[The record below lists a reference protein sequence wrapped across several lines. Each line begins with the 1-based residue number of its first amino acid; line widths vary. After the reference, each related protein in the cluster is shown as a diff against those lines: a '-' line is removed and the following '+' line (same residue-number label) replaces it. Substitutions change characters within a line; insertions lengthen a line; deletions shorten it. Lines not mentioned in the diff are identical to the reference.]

1 MESDSLHE
9 HDKSWK
15 AFFITT
21 LFILCTANVYAQ
33 SSDTIFSRYFR
44 YAQNFAD
51 AYPREKVSLHLDNA
65 SYYLGDTIWFKAYV
79 VTAEQNLPTTIS
91 KPLYVE
97 LLDQLGNVV
106 ERQIIQLTDGEGTG
120 QIILN
125 NTFFTGYYEMRAYTK
140 WMLAF
145 DNPSCFSRVL
155 PVYRKRLSDE
165 ETPRSI
171 ATYRMDASMKQRPK
185 DKEKKF
191 TVRFFPEGGQL
202 VKGISSIVAF
212 EATSR
217 DKGAA
222 DVEGTV
228 VLPSGEELAHI
239 RSLHDGMGYF
249 EYKPEEKA
257 GVAKIDYEG
266 STYQFDLPEA
276 LPQGYVLRI
285 DNRREMLDITVAR
298 SSQAM
303 KDTLAV
309 FVSSQG
315 RPYKCMTLDFE
326 DELNCQFRI
335 STKELP
341 PGVQQISLVNLKGE
355 TLCERFCYV
364 MPRSSMLLACKTDH
378 ALYRPFEPVTCR
390 IKVRD
395 HLNRPV
401 QANLSVSIRNGVESD
416 FREYDH
422 SIYTDLLLVSDLKGY
437 IHQPGFYFE
446 NQSAERFKMLDV
458 LLLVR
463 GWRKYDLSRLIGKRP
478 FLPRY
483 LPETSLTLYGQVESY
498 FGKALRNVGVSI
510 LARRDSVS
518 IAGMTKTDSLGYFS
532 APVDGFSGSM
542 DALIQT
548 RNEGKKWNKQ
558 AVVKLFRNFEPSL
571 RKLDYY
577 ELNPEWKET
586 GDLKQLLDT
595 LDIAYKDSVFGPDH
609 HLLDEVVVNAKRL
622 NLLLKQTERFEKEI
636 LGYYNITQVVDKM
649 RDKGEAVYNLP
660 MLLKELNPN
669 FRLSDSLSL
678 HYNNSRVLFIVNGG
692 VLSYGKTDYVLD
704 KDVDAIKSIML
715 YYDQAGGESVFVMNK
730 QSNRVTKFT
739 ANNFWSGRWQ
749 DGDLSEL
756 PLQDAIGADS
766 GPDALWGEKDR
777 KTMKKG
783 PLQKSSVVV
792 CSITTIDDWDPNKTY
807 KARRGI
813 RHTYIQGYNEPL
825 EFYSPAYP
833 DGAPLYTE
841 DSRRT
846 LYWNPNVK
854 TNEKGEA
861 VIRCYNSDNSAPLII
876 NVETLYKGS
885 PSSLNIYSID
895 YSYKVLLKRKKGV
908 VFLAANVC
916 KSFMNDSL
924 RFLNDF
930 YNVKSTLIRIFAVDN
945 NEIN

>member
-91 KPLYVE
+91 KLLYVE

-395 HLNRPV
+395 HLDRPV

-833 DGAPLYTE
+833 NGAPLYTE

-895 YSYKVLLKRKKGV
+895 Y
-908 VFLAANVC
+908 
-916 KSFMNDSL
+916 
-924 RFLNDF
+924 
-930 YNVKSTLIRIFAVDN
+930 
-945 NEIN
+945 

>member
-9 HDKSWK
+9 YDKSWK

-21 LFILCTANVYAQ
+21 LFILCTVNAYAQ

-51 AYPREKVSLHLDNA
+51 SYPREKVSLHLDNA

-97 LLDQLGNVV
+97 LLDQLGNAV

-155 PVYRKRLSDE
+155 PVYRKRLSDK

-895 YSYKVLLKRKKGV
+895 Y
-908 VFLAANVC
+908 
-916 KSFMNDSL
+916 
-924 RFLNDF
+924 
-930 YNVKSTLIRIFAVDN
+930 
-945 NEIN
+945 

>member
-315 RPYKCMTLDFE
+315 RPCKCMTLDFE

-895 YSYKVLLKRKKGV
+895 Y
-908 VFLAANVC
+908 
-916 KSFMNDSL
+916 
-924 RFLNDF
+924 
-930 YNVKSTLIRIFAVDN
+930 
-945 NEIN
+945 

>member
-595 LDIAYKDSVFGPDH
+595 LDIAYKDSVFGLDH

-749 DGDLSEL
+749 DGDLSDL
-756 PLQDAIGADS
+756 SLQDAIGADS

-854 TNEKGEA
+854 TNKKGEV
-861 VIRCYNSDNSAPLII
+861 VI
-876 NVETLYKGS
+876 
-885 PSSLNIYSID
+885 
-895 YSYKVLLKRKKGV
+895 
-908 VFLAANVC
+908 
-916 KSFMNDSL
+916 
-924 RFLNDF
+924 
-930 YNVKSTLIRIFAVDN
+930 
-945 NEIN
+945 

>member
-1 MESDSLHE
+1 MEQHNYIKNILFVITLSVLFLADS
-9 HDKSWK
+9 
-15 AFFITT
+15 
-21 LFILCTANVYAQ
+21 YAQ
-33 SSDTIFSRYFR
+33 SPDTIFARYFR

-51 AYPREKVSLHLDNA
+51 AYPREKVSLHFDNT
-65 SYYLGDTIWFKAYV
+65 SYYLGDTIWFKAYA
-79 VTAEQNLPTTIS
+79 VTAEQNLPATIS

-106 ERQIIQLTDGEGTG
+106 ERQIIQLTDGEGHG
-120 QIILN
+120 QIALN

-145 DNPSCFSRVL
+145 DHPSCFSRVL

-165 ETPRSI
+165 EAPRSI
-171 ATYRMDASMKQRPK
+171 ATYRMDDSMKQRPK

-202 VKGISSIVAF
+202 VQGISSTVAF

-222 DVEGTV
+222 DVEGTIFS
-228 VLPSGEELAHI
+228 PSGEELTHI
-239 RSLHDGMGYF
+239 RTLHDGMGYF
-249 EYKPEEKA
+249 EYTPGEKA
-257 GVAKIDYEG
+257 GTAKIDYEG
-266 STYQFDLPEA
+266 STYHFDLPKA
-276 LPQGYVLRI
+276 LPRGYVLHV
-285 DNRREMLDITVAR
+285 DNRREMVDITVTR

-303 KDTLAV
+303 EDTLAV

-326 DELNCQFRI
+326 DGPDCRFQI
-335 STKELP
+335 PAKELP
-341 PGVQQISLVNLKGE
+341 GGVQQISLVNLQGE

-364 MPRSSMLLACKTDH
+364 MPRSSMLLACKTDRS
-378 ALYRPFEPVTCR
+378 LYRPFEPVTCR

-395 HLNRPV
+395 PLNRPV

-437 IHQPGFYFE
+437 IHQPGFYFADH
-446 NQSAERFKMLDV
+446 SAERFKMLDV

-463 GWRKYDLSRLIGKRP
+463 GWRKYDLSQLIGRRS

-483 LPETSLTLYGQVESY
+483 LPEASLTLYGQIESF
-498 FGKALRNVGVSI
+498 FGKPLRNVGVSI

-532 APVDGFSGSM
+532 APVDGFSGTM

-595 LDIAYKDSVFGPDH
+595 LNVAYKDSISGPDNY
-609 HLLDEVVVNAKRL
+609 LLDEVVVNAKRL
-622 NLLLKQTERFEKEI
+622 SLLLKQTQRFEKEI

-649 RDKGEAVYNLP
+649 RDKGKAVYNLP

-678 HYNNSRVLFIVNGG
+678 NYNNSRVLFIVNGG

-715 YYDQAGGESVFVMNK
+715 YYDQAGGESVYVMNK
-730 QSNRVTKFT
+730 QSNRVTHFVSS
-739 ANNFWSGRWQ
+739 NFWSGRWQ
-749 DGDLSEL
+749 DGDLGDLS
-756 PLQDAIGADS
+756 LQDAVNAENN
-766 GPDALWGEKDR
+766 PDVFLEGQNKR
-777 KTMKKG
+777 TS
-783 PLQKSSVVV
+783 PLKKSSVVV

-807 KARRGI
+807 QTRRGI
-813 RHTYIQGYNEPL
+813 RHTYIQGYNAPL

-854 TNEKGEA
+854 TNERGEA
-861 VIRCYNSDNSAPLII
+861 IIQCYNSDNSAPLVISA
-876 NVETLYKGS
+876 ETIYKGC
-885 PSSLNIYSID
+885 PASLNVYTT
-895 YSYKVLLKRKKGV
+895 SY
-908 VFLAANVC
+908 
-916 KSFMNDSL
+916 
-924 RFLNDF
+924 
-930 YNVKSTLIRIFAVDN
+930 
-945 NEIN
+945 

>member
-51 AYPREKVSLHLDNA
+51 SYPREKVSLHLDNA

-155 PVYRKRLSDE
+155 PVYRKRLSDK

-609 HLLDEVVVNAKRL
+609 HLPDEVVVNAKRL

-749 DGDLSEL
+749 DGDLSDL

-777 KTMKKG
+777 KTMKKS

-807 KARRGI
+807 KARRGL

-895 YSYKVLLKRKKGV
+895 Y
-908 VFLAANVC
+908 
-916 KSFMNDSL
+916 
-924 RFLNDF
+924 
-930 YNVKSTLIRIFAVDN
+930 
-945 NEIN
+945 

>member
-422 SIYTDLLLVSDLKGY
+422 SIYADLLLVSDLKGY

-895 YSYKVLLKRKKGV
+895 Y
-908 VFLAANVC
+908 
-916 KSFMNDSL
+916 
-924 RFLNDF
+924 
-930 YNVKSTLIRIFAVDN
+930 
-945 NEIN
+945 

>member
-212 EATSR
+212 EAISR

-335 STKELP
+335 LTKELP

-749 DGDLSEL
+749 DGDLSDL

-777 KTMKKG
+777 KTMKKS

-895 YSYKVLLKRKKGV
+895 Y
-908 VFLAANVC
+908 
-916 KSFMNDSL
+916 
-924 RFLNDF
+924 
-930 YNVKSTLIRIFAVDN
+930 
-945 NEIN
+945 

>member
-51 AYPREKVSLHLDNA
+51 SYPREKVSLHLDNA

-854 TNEKGEA
+854 TNRKGEV
-861 VIRCYNSDNSAPLII
+861 VIQCYNSDNSAPLII

-895 YSYKVLLKRKKGV
+895 Y
-908 VFLAANVC
+908 
-916 KSFMNDSL
+916 
-924 RFLNDF
+924 
-930 YNVKSTLIRIFAVDN
+930 
-945 NEIN
+945 

>member
-326 DELNCQFRI
+326 DEF
-335 STKELP
+335 
-341 PGVQQISLVNLKGE
+341 
-355 TLCERFCYV
+355 
-364 MPRSSMLLACKTDH
+364 
-378 ALYRPFEPVTCR
+378 
-390 IKVRD
+390 
-395 HLNRPV
+395 
-401 QANLSVSIRNGVESD
+401 
-416 FREYDH
+416 
-422 SIYTDLLLVSDLKGY
+422 DLKGY

-749 DGDLSEL
+749 DGDLSDL
-756 PLQDAIGADS
+756 SLQDAIGADS

-854 TNEKGEA
+854 TNKKGEV
-861 VIRCYNSDNSAPLII
+861 VIQCYNSDNSAPLII

-895 YSYKVLLKRKKGV
+895 Y
-908 VFLAANVC
+908 
-916 KSFMNDSL
+916 
-924 RFLNDF
+924 
-930 YNVKSTLIRIFAVDN
+930 
-945 NEIN
+945 

>member
-51 AYPREKVSLHLDNA
+51 SYPREKVSLHLDNA

-91 KPLYVE
+91 EPLYVE

-125 NTFFTGYYEMRAYTK
+125 YTFFTGYYEMRAYTK

-155 PVYRKRLSDE
+155 PVYRKRLSDK

-285 DNRREMLDITVAR
+285 DNRREVLDITVAR

-749 DGDLSEL
+749 DGDLSDL

-777 KTMKKG
+777 KTMKKS

-895 YSYKVLLKRKKGV
+895 Y
-908 VFLAANVC
+908 
-916 KSFMNDSL
+916 
-924 RFLNDF
+924 
-930 YNVKSTLIRIFAVDN
+930 
-945 NEIN
+945 

>member
-51 AYPREKVSLHLDNA
+51 SYPREKVSLHLDNA

-378 ALYRPFEPVTCR
+378 ALYCPFEPVTCR

-885 PSSLNIYSID
+885 PSSLNIYSMG
-895 YSYKVLLKRKKGV
+895 Y
-908 VFLAANVC
+908 
-916 KSFMNDSL
+916 
-924 RFLNDF
+924 
-930 YNVKSTLIRIFAVDN
+930 
-945 NEIN
+945 

>member
-1 MESDSLHE
+1 MRIRSIIIIFCLLSSIAVQIHSQQVADS
-9 HDKSWK
+9 
-15 AFFITT
+15 
-21 LFILCTANVYAQ
+21 
-33 SSDTIFSRYFR
+33 IFATYFAR
-44 YAQNFAD
+44 SQAYAD
-51 AYPREKVSLHLDNA
+51 AYPREKAYLHLDNT
-65 SYYLGDTIWFKAYV
+65 SYYIGDTIWYKAYV
-79 VTAEQNLPTTIS
+79 VTAEQNQPSPIS
-91 KPLYVE
+91 TPLYVE
-97 LLDQLGNVV
+97 LLDQLGNTS
-106 ERQIIQLTDGEGTG
+106 ERQIIQLRDGEGEG
-120 QIILN
+120 QFIL
-125 NTFFTGYYEMRAYTK
+125 TKALFSGFYEIRAYTK

-145 DNPSCFSRVL
+145 SEKQYFSRTI
-155 PVYRKRLSDE
+155 PVYRKRRNEVDE
-165 ETPRSI
+165 NRSI
-171 ATYRMDASMKQRPK
+171 ITYRMDESMKQRPRS
-185 DKEKKF
+185 KEKDF
-191 TVRFFPEGGQL
+191 MIRFFPEGGQL
-202 VKGISSIVAF
+202 VEGVPSVVAF
-212 EATSR
+212 EATS
-217 DKGAA
+217 KE
-222 DVEGTV
+222 EGTV
-228 VLPSGEELAHI
+228 GISGTVYGPDDVELAQFTT
-239 RSLHDGMGYF
+239 LHDGMGCFTYTPTD
-249 EYKPEEKA
+249 KQAKA
-257 GVAKIDYEG
+257 VV
-266 STYQFDLPEA
+266 TYQDKKYSFQLPKA
-276 LPQGYVLRI
+276 LPQGYVLNVTSKEKALVIKVLR
-285 DNRREMLDITVAR
+285 NSTSL
-298 SSQAM
+298 
-303 KDTLAV
+303 KDTLAL
-309 FVSSQG
+309 FISHQG
-315 RPYKCMTLDFE
+315 RPLMYQTIDFK
-326 DELNCQFRI
+326 DQTVYHLPL
-335 STKELP
+335 STQGLP
-341 PGVQQISLVNLKGE
+341 GGVIQLSLMNSNGA

-749 DGDLSEL
+749 DGDLSDL
-756 PLQDAIGADS
+756 SLQDAIGADS

-854 TNEKGEA
+854 TNKKGEV
-861 VIRCYNSDNSAPLII
+861 VIQCYNSDNSAPLII

-895 YSYKVLLKRKKGV
+895 Y
-908 VFLAANVC
+908 
-916 KSFMNDSL
+916 
-924 RFLNDF
+924 
-930 YNVKSTLIRIFAVDN
+930 
-945 NEIN
+945 

>member
-171 ATYRMDASMKQRPK
+171 TTYRMDASMKQRPK

-749 DGDLSEL
+749 DGDLSDL
-756 PLQDAIGADS
+756 SLQDAIGADS

-854 TNEKGEA
+854 TNKKGEV
-861 VIRCYNSDNSAPLII
+861 VIQCYNSDNSAPLII

-895 YSYKVLLKRKKGV
+895 Y
-908 VFLAANVC
+908 
-916 KSFMNDSL
+916 
-924 RFLNDF
+924 
-930 YNVKSTLIRIFAVDN
+930 
-945 NEIN
+945 

>member
-364 MPRSSMLLACKTDH
+364 MPRSSMLRACKTDH

-749 DGDLSEL
+749 DGDLSDL

-777 KTMKKG
+777 KTMKKS

-854 TNEKGEA
+854 TNKKGEV
-861 VIRCYNSDNSAPLII
+861 VIQCYNSDNSAPLII

-895 YSYKVLLKRKKGV
+895 Y
-908 VFLAANVC
+908 
-916 KSFMNDSL
+916 
-924 RFLNDF
+924 
-930 YNVKSTLIRIFAVDN
+930 
-945 NEIN
+945 

>member
-9 HDKSWK
+9 YDKSWK

-21 LFILCTANVYAQ
+21 LFILCTVNAYAQ

-97 LLDQLGNVV
+97 LLDQLGNAV

-155 PVYRKRLSDE
+155 PVYRKRLSDK

-326 DELNCQFRI
+326 DELSCQFRI

-595 LDIAYKDSVFGPDH
+595 LDIAYKDSVFGSDH

-749 DGDLSEL
+749 DGDLSDL

-861 VIRCYNSDNSAPLII
+861 VIQCYNSDNSAPLII

-885 PSSLNIYSID
+885 PSSLNIYSMG
-895 YSYKVLLKRKKGV
+895 Y
-908 VFLAANVC
+908 
-916 KSFMNDSL
+916 
-924 RFLNDF
+924 
-930 YNVKSTLIRIFAVDN
+930 
-945 NEIN
+945 

>member
-21 LFILCTANVYAQ
+21 LFILCTVNAYAQ

-171 ATYRMDASMKQRPK
+171 ATYRTDASMKQRPK

-222 DVEGTV
+222 DVKGTV

-518 IAGMTKTDSLGYFS
+518 IAGMTKRIHWG
-532 APVDGFSGSM
+532 
-542 DALIQT
+542 
-548 RNEGKKWNKQ
+548 
-558 AVVKLFRNFEPSL
+558 
-571 RKLDYY
+571 
-577 ELNPEWKET
+577 
-586 GDLKQLLDT
+586 
-595 LDIAYKDSVFGPDH
+595 
-609 HLLDEVVVNAKRL
+609 
-622 NLLLKQTERFEKEI
+622 I
-636 LGYYNITQVVDKM
+636 LV
-649 RDKGEAVYNLP
+649 
-660 MLLKELNPN
+660 
-669 FRLSDSLSL
+669 
-678 HYNNSRVLFIVNGG
+678 
-692 VLSYGKTDYVLD
+692 
-704 KDVDAIKSIML
+704 
-715 YYDQAGGESVFVMNK
+715 
-730 QSNRVTKFT
+730 
-739 ANNFWSGRWQ
+739 
-749 DGDLSEL
+749 
-756 PLQDAIGADS
+756 
-766 GPDALWGEKDR
+766 
-777 KTMKKG
+777 
-783 PLQKSSVVV
+783 
-792 CSITTIDDWDPNKTY
+792 
-807 KARRGI
+807 RR
-813 RHTYIQGYNEPL
+813 
-825 EFYSPAYP
+825 
-833 DGAPLYTE
+833 
-841 DSRRT
+841 
-846 LYWNPNVK
+846 
-854 TNEKGEA
+854 
-861 VIRCYNSDNSAPLII
+861 
-876 NVETLYKGS
+876 
-885 PSSLNIYSID
+885 
-895 YSYKVLLKRKKGV
+895 
-908 VFLAANVC
+908 
-916 KSFMNDSL
+916 
-924 RFLNDF
+924 
-930 YNVKSTLIRIFAVDN
+930 
-945 NEIN
+945 

>member
-51 AYPREKVSLHLDNA
+51 SYPREKVSLHLDNA

-792 CSITTIDDWDPNKTY
+792 CSITTIDDWDPNKTN

-895 YSYKVLLKRKKGV
+895 Y
-908 VFLAANVC
+908 
-916 KSFMNDSL
+916 
-924 RFLNDF
+924 
-930 YNVKSTLIRIFAVDN
+930 
-945 NEIN
+945 

>member
-15 AFFITT
+15 AFFIAT

-79 VTAEQNLPTTIS
+79 VMAEQNLPTTIS

-185 DKEKKF
+185 HKEKKF

-228 VLPSGEELAHI
+228 VSPSGEELAHI

-249 EYKPEEKA
+249 EYKPEGKA

-285 DNRREMLDITVAR
+285 DNRRGMLDITVAR

-326 DELNCQFRI
+326 DELSCQFRI

-341 PGVQQISLVNLKGE
+341 RGVQQISLVNLKGE

-463 GWRKYDLSRLIGKRP
+463 GWRKYDLSRLIGKCP

-577 ELNPEWKET
+577 ELNPEWKEA

-678 HYNNSRVLFIVNGG
+678 HYNSSRVLFIVNGG

-749 DGDLSEL
+749 DGDLSDL
-756 PLQDAIGADS
+756 SLQDAIGADS

-777 KTMKKG
+777 KTMKKS

-833 DGAPLYTE
+833 DGVPLYTE

-885 PSSLNIYSID
+885 PSSLNIYSMG
-895 YSYKVLLKRKKGV
+895 Y
-908 VFLAANVC
+908 
-916 KSFMNDSL
+916 
-924 RFLNDF
+924 
-930 YNVKSTLIRIFAVDN
+930 
-945 NEIN
+945 

>member
-106 ERQIIQLTDGEGTG
+106 ERQIIQLTDGEGPG

-577 ELNPEWKET
+577 ELNPEWKEA

-749 DGDLSEL
+749 DGDLSDL
-756 PLQDAIGADS
+756 SLQDAIGADS

-854 TNEKGEA
+854 TNKKGEV
-861 VIRCYNSDNSAPLII
+861 VIQCYNSDNSAPLII

-895 YSYKVLLKRKKGV
+895 Y
-908 VFLAANVC
+908 
-916 KSFMNDSL
+916 
-924 RFLNDF
+924 
-930 YNVKSTLIRIFAVDN
+930 
-945 NEIN
+945 

>member
-51 AYPREKVSLHLDNA
+51 TYPREKVSLHLDNA

-895 YSYKVLLKRKKGV
+895 Y
-908 VFLAANVC
+908 
-916 KSFMNDSL
+916 
-924 RFLNDF
+924 
-930 YNVKSTLIRIFAVDN
+930 
-945 NEIN
+945 

>member
-51 AYPREKVSLHLDNA
+51 SYPREKVSLHLDNA

-669 FRLSDSLSL
+669 FRLSGSLSL

-749 DGDLSEL
+749 DGDLSDL

-777 KTMKKG
+777 KTMKKS

-854 TNEKGEA
+854 TNKKGEV
-861 VIRCYNSDNSAPLII
+861 VIQCYNSDNSAPLII

-895 YSYKVLLKRKKGV
+895 Y
-908 VFLAANVC
+908 
-916 KSFMNDSL
+916 
-924 RFLNDF
+924 
-930 YNVKSTLIRIFAVDN
+930 
-945 NEIN
+945 

>member
-9 HDKSWK
+9 YDKSWK

-21 LFILCTANVYAQ
+21 LFILCTVNAYAQ

-97 LLDQLGNVV
+97 LLDQLGNAV

-895 YSYKVLLKRKKGV
+895 Y
-908 VFLAANVC
+908 
-916 KSFMNDSL
+916 
-924 RFLNDF
+924 
-930 YNVKSTLIRIFAVDN
+930 
-945 NEIN
+945 

>member
-51 AYPREKVSLHLDNA
+51 SYPREKVSLHLDNA

-91 KPLYVE
+91 KLLYVE

-416 FREYDH
+416 FQEYDH

-749 DGDLSEL
+749 DGDLSDL
-756 PLQDAIGADS
+756 SLQDAIGADS

-833 DGAPLYTE
+833 NGAPLYTE

-895 YSYKVLLKRKKGV
+895 Y
-908 VFLAANVC
+908 
-916 KSFMNDSL
+916 
-924 RFLNDF
+924 
-930 YNVKSTLIRIFAVDN
+930 
-945 NEIN
+945 

>member
-51 AYPREKVSLHLDNA
+51 SYPREKVSLHLDNA

-749 DGDLSEL
+749 DGDLSDL
-756 PLQDAIGADS
+756 SLQDAIGADS

-833 DGAPLYTE
+833 NGAPLYTE

-895 YSYKVLLKRKKGV
+895 Y
-908 VFLAANVC
+908 
-916 KSFMNDSL
+916 
-924 RFLNDF
+924 
-930 YNVKSTLIRIFAVDN
+930 
-945 NEIN
+945 

>member
-1 MESDSLHE
+1 
-9 HDKSWK
+9 
-15 AFFITT
+15 
-21 LFILCTANVYAQ
+21 
-33 SSDTIFSRYFR
+33 
-44 YAQNFAD
+44 
-51 AYPREKVSLHLDNA
+51 
-65 SYYLGDTIWFKAYV
+65 
-79 VTAEQNLPTTIS
+79 
-91 KPLYVE
+91 
-97 LLDQLGNVV
+97 
-106 ERQIIQLTDGEGTG
+106 
-120 QIILN
+120 
-125 NTFFTGYYEMRAYTK
+125 
-140 WMLAF
+140 
-145 DNPSCFSRVL
+145 
-155 PVYRKRLSDE
+155 
-165 ETPRSI
+165 
-171 ATYRMDASMKQRPK
+171 
-185 DKEKKF
+185 
-191 TVRFFPEGGQL
+191 
-202 VKGISSIVAF
+202 
-212 EATSR
+212 
-217 DKGAA
+217 
-222 DVEGTV
+222 
-228 VLPSGEELAHI
+228 
-239 RSLHDGMGYF
+239 
-249 EYKPEEKA
+249 
-257 GVAKIDYEG
+257 
-266 STYQFDLPEA
+266 
-276 LPQGYVLRI
+276 
-285 DNRREMLDITVAR
+285 
-298 SSQAM
+298 
-303 KDTLAV
+303 
-309 FVSSQG
+309 
-315 RPYKCMTLDFE
+315 
-326 DELNCQFRI
+326 
-335 STKELP
+335 
-341 PGVQQISLVNLKGE
+341 
-355 TLCERFCYV
+355 
-364 MPRSSMLLACKTDH
+364 
-378 ALYRPFEPVTCR
+378 
-390 IKVRD
+390 
-395 HLNRPV
+395 
-401 QANLSVSIRNGVESD
+401 
-416 FREYDH
+416 
-422 SIYTDLLLVSDLKGY
+422 
-437 IHQPGFYFE
+437 
-446 NQSAERFKMLDV
+446 MLDV

-895 YSYKVLLKRKKGV
+895 Y
-908 VFLAANVC
+908 
-916 KSFMNDSL
+916 
-924 RFLNDF
+924 
-930 YNVKSTLIRIFAVDN
+930 
-945 NEIN
+945 

>member
-51 AYPREKVSLHLDNA
+51 SYPREKVSLHLDNA

-463 GWRKYDLSRLIGKRP
+463 GWRKYDLSRLIGKRS

-841 DSRRT
+841 DSRCT

-895 YSYKVLLKRKKGV
+895 Y
-908 VFLAANVC
+908 
-916 KSFMNDSL
+916 
-924 RFLNDF
+924 
-930 YNVKSTLIRIFAVDN
+930 
-945 NEIN
+945 

>member
-51 AYPREKVSLHLDNA
+51 SYPREKVSLHLDNA

-228 VLPSGEELAHI
+228 VLPSGEELAYI

-483 LPETSLTLYGQVESY
+483 LPETSLTLYGQGESY

-749 DGDLSEL
+749 DGDLSDL
-756 PLQDAIGADS
+756 SLQDAIGADS

-833 DGAPLYTE
+833 NGAPLYTE

-895 YSYKVLLKRKKGV
+895 Y
-908 VFLAANVC
+908 
-916 KSFMNDSL
+916 
-924 RFLNDF
+924 
-930 YNVKSTLIRIFAVDN
+930 
-945 NEIN
+945 

>member
-21 LFILCTANVYAQ
+21 LFILCTVNAYAQ

-51 AYPREKVSLHLDNA
+51 SYPREKVSLHLDNA

-895 YSYKVLLKRKKGV
+895 Y
-908 VFLAANVC
+908 
-916 KSFMNDSL
+916 
-924 RFLNDF
+924 
-930 YNVKSTLIRIFAVDN
+930 
-945 NEIN
+945 

>member
-378 ALYRPFEPVTCR
+378 ALYRPFGPVTCR

-895 YSYKVLLKRKKGV
+895 Y
-908 VFLAANVC
+908 
-916 KSFMNDSL
+916 
-924 RFLNDF
+924 
-930 YNVKSTLIRIFAVDN
+930 
-945 NEIN
+945 

>member
-749 DGDLSEL
+749 DGDLSDL
-756 PLQDAIGADS
+756 SLQDAIGADS

-846 LYWNPNVK
+846 LCWNPNVK
-854 TNEKGEA
+854 TNKKGEV
-861 VIRCYNSDNSAPLII
+861 VIQCYNSDNSAPLII

-895 YSYKVLLKRKKGV
+895 Y
-908 VFLAANVC
+908 
-916 KSFMNDSL
+916 
-924 RFLNDF
+924 
-930 YNVKSTLIRIFAVDN
+930 
-945 NEIN
+945 

>member
-33 SSDTIFSRYFR
+33 SSDTIFSRYFC

-51 AYPREKVSLHLDNA
+51 SYPREKVSLHLDNA

-518 IAGMTKTDSLGYFS
+518 IAGMTKADSLGYFS
-532 APVDGFSGSM
+532 VPVDGFSGSM

-895 YSYKVLLKRKKGV
+895 Y
-908 VFLAANVC
+908 
-916 KSFMNDSL
+916 
-924 RFLNDF
+924 
-930 YNVKSTLIRIFAVDN
+930 
-945 NEIN
+945 

>member
-609 HLLDEVVVNAKRL
+609 HLLDEVVNAKRL

-749 DGDLSEL
+749 DGDLSDL
-756 PLQDAIGADS
+756 SLQDAIGADS

-854 TNEKGEA
+854 TNKKGEV
-861 VIRCYNSDNSAPLII
+861 VIQCYNSDNSAPLII

-895 YSYKVLLKRKKGV
+895 Y
-908 VFLAANVC
+908 
-916 KSFMNDSL
+916 
-924 RFLNDF
+924 
-930 YNVKSTLIRIFAVDN
+930 
-945 NEIN
+945 

>member
-145 DNPSCFSRVL
+145 DTPSCFSRVL

-749 DGDLSEL
+749 DGDLSDL
-756 PLQDAIGADS
+756 SLQDAIGADS

-854 TNEKGEA
+854 TNKKGEV
-861 VIRCYNSDNSAPLII
+861 VIQCYNSDNSAPLII

-895 YSYKVLLKRKKGV
+895 Y
-908 VFLAANVC
+908 
-916 KSFMNDSL
+916 
-924 RFLNDF
+924 
-930 YNVKSTLIRIFAVDN
+930 
-945 NEIN
+945 

>member
-51 AYPREKVSLHLDNA
+51 SYPREKVSLHLDNA

-212 EATSR
+212 

-792 CSITTIDDWDPNKTY
+792 CSITTIDDWDPNKTN

-895 YSYKVLLKRKKGV
+895 Y
-908 VFLAANVC
+908 
-916 KSFMNDSL
+916 
-924 RFLNDF
+924 
-930 YNVKSTLIRIFAVDN
+930 
-945 NEIN
+945 